1 MVDKDIKHES
11 ESVNLM
17 WSLIASILNAIS
29 NYKEVCWVVQTL
41 SLVSLVCDIFISKF
55 FLIIKFK
62 TLFIK

>member
-1 MVDKDIKHES
+1 MVDKAIKQES

-17 WSLIASILNAIS
+17 WSLIAPILNAIS

-41 SLVSLVCDIFISKF
+41 SLVSFGIDIFISKF